1 MNCYCLNPS
10 KKILPFVFVD
20 SYNSIYAYGQ
30 SKLANILHSNELSTR
45 LKAPVFSC
53 VLLEMMMVDTLLMV

>member
-1 MNCYCLNPS
+1 
-10 KKILPFVFVD
+10 VFVD

-53 VLLEMMMVDTLLMV
+53 VLLEMMMVDTLLMVQ